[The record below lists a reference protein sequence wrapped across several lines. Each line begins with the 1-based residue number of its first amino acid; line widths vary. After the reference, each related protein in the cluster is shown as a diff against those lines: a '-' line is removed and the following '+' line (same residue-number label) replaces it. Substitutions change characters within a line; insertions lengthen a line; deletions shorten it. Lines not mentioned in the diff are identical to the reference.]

1 MMLQG
6 NWKIKKTFKI
16 ISVDH
21 VAVAT
26 KNIKTLENLFVNILG
41 MDSSEKEYVVDEN
54 VDVVKIFSDSK
65 STAIELLE
73 AKNKDSVIEKYIDS
87 KGEGIHHIALN
98 VDDIQ
103 NAINFLKSK
112 GVHLVYEKPNLGAD
126 NKLITFI
133 HPKSSPGMLIELC
146 QKV

>member
-1 MMLQG
+1 
-6 NWKIKKTFKI
+6 
-16 ISVDH
+16 
-21 VAVAT
+21 
-26 KNIKTLENLFVNILG
+26 

-98 VDDIQ
+98 VDDIH
-103 NAINFLKSK
+103 A
-112 GVHLVYEKPNLGAD
+112 LV
-126 NKLITFI
+126 
-133 HPKSSPGMLIELC
+133 SML
-146 QKV
+146 

>member
-1 MMLQG
+1 
-6 NWKIKKTFKI
+6 
-16 ISVDH
+16 
-21 VAVAT
+21 
-26 KNIKTLENLFVNILG
+26 
-41 MDSSEKEYVVDEN
+41 MDSSAKEYVVDEN
-54 VDVVKIFSDSK
+54 VDVVKIYSDSK
-65 STAIELLE
+65 STAVELLE
-73 AKNKDSVIEKYIDS
+73 AKDNDSVIEKYINR

-112 GVHLVYEKPNLGAD
+112 GVYLVYEKPNLGSD